1 MRTHDAVRWL
11 WSATTAP
18 ARLARASLVP
28 AAAMYSGWA
37 RVRAKAYRHG
47 LLSSVDVEVPTIAVG
62 NLSVGGTGKTPMASW
77 IAAQCAR
84 RGLTPGIVLRG
95 YGGDEGQVHRERV
108 PGAVV
113 VEGRDRPRAAREAIR
128 LGARAIVLDDGF
140 QRLDLRRDLN
150 LLLASAE
157 ESDHTARWTLPAGPW
172 REPWSAIRRADLVV
186 VTRKRQGPEGAR
198 RLVQRITSLGFPPA
212 RIAVARLDLASL
224 TTLEAARPI
233 DLASLRAARVL
244 ALSGVADPDSFAH
257 QLAQLGAIVRPA
269 THADHHSYTAGDV
282 ERLFSAASGVDY
294 VVMTHKDA
302 VKLRGL
308 WPAAGP
314 PTLVAHLELGWE
326 AGGDLVSDQIT
337 NLLTRH
343 YPPVMY

>member
-18 ARLARASLVP
+18 ARLVRASLVP
-28 AAAMYSGWA
+28 AAATYAGWA
-37 RVRAKAYRHG
+37 RVRAGAYRHG

-113 VEGRDRPRAAREAIR
+113 VEGPDRPRAAREAIR

-150 LLLASAE
+150 LLLVSAE
-157 ESDHTARWTLPAGPW
+157 ESDNAAQWTLPAGPW
-172 REPWSAIRRADLVV
+172 REPWSAIRRADVVV
-186 VTRKRQGPEGAR
+186 VTHKRRAPEDTRRLAR
-198 RLVQRITSLGFPPA
+198 RVAAAGVPSE
-212 RIAVARLDLASL
+212 RIAVARLELASL
-224 TTLEAARPI
+224 TALLTNLPV
-233 DLASLRAARVL
+233 DLASLRDARVL
-244 ALSGVADPDSFAH
+244 AVSSVADPDSFAH
-257 QLAQLGAIVRPA
+257 QLARLGALVRPVA
-269 THADHHSYTAGDV
+269 HPDHHRYTAADV
-282 ERLFSAASGVDY
+282 APLLSAAAAVDY

-308 WPAAGP
+308 WPASR
-314 PTLVAHLELGWE
+314 PTALVAHLEPTWE
-326 AGGDLVSDQIT
+326 LGGDLVLDRIT
-337 NLLTRH
+337 DLLTR
-343 YPPVMY
+343 YYTPDMY